1 MPVFTAYGTDRKLKK
16 KTHIEKKNVLITL
29 EHRLKIKKFS

>member
-16 KTHIEKKNVLITL
+16 KTHIEKKKLLIKL
-29 EHRLKIKKFS
+29 EHRLKIKRFS